1 MCKFALSWKLWKKD
15 RLFLWVIHQWVW
27 QLLLY
32 HSVELFLSVL
42 LMQSP
47 CYHNWGLGT
56 TLCGVKNIIV
66 STQVV
71 PKLSVI
77 LPEAMMKN
85 QIFSNDINSDDEI
98 DELLKAT
105 SEKELSKVTY
115 VFLPMDKPVV
125 IDMDNTSLCKIDYT
139 VHHTSQIKSC

>member
-1 MCKFALSWKLWKKD
+1 M
-15 RLFLWVIHQWVW
+15 
-27 QLLLY
+27 
-32 HSVELFLSVL
+32 
-42 LMQSP
+42 
-47 CYHNWGLGT
+47 
-56 TLCGVKNIIV
+56 CGVKNIIV

-105 SEKELSKVTY
+105 SEKELSKVTC

-139 VHHTSQIKSC
+139 VHHTSQMKSC